1 VATTRRDYYE
11 VLGVAR
17 SAGDGEIKKAF
28 RRLARDLHP
37 DVSDHPDAEERFREA
52 AEAYEVLSKRETRD
66 LYDRYGHD
74 GLRTGGF
81 RPTDFDF
88 TNLGDIF
95 SVFFGEDIFSAGTSS
110 RRAGR
115 GRGRDL
121 LTEVGIDLVEAAE
134 GVTREIAFPVAVTC
148 GTCDGSGAEPGTQP
162 ETCPTCGGA
171 GRLQSVSSSLLG
183 QIVRAQACP
192 ECGGTGQI
200 IPSRCSTCDGAG
212 RVSEERTVDVEIP
225 PGIHDGQRI
234 RLTGEGH
241 AGALGGRA
249 GDLYVLVHIR
259 PDPRFVRDG
268 NDVLSTLDVTMTQAA
283 LGARLLVPTL
293 DGEVEVEVAPGTQPG
308 ELRLLRGKGMPVL
321 QGFGR
326 GDHKVVVNVVVPS
339 RLTDEQRRVLEEFE
353 RLAGED
359 TYRPDENFLD
369 KLRAAF
375 R

>member
-17 SAGDGEIKKAF
+17 SASDAEVKKAF
-28 RRLARDLHP
+28 RRLARELHP

-52 AEAYEVLSKRETRD
+52 AEAYEVLSRRETRD
-66 LYDRYGHD
+66 LYDRYGHE

-95 SVFFGEDIFSAGTSS
+95 SVFFGEDIFGVGTPS
-110 RRAGR
+110 RRA

-121 LTEVGIDLVEAAE
+121 LTEVEIDLVQAAE
-134 GVTREIAFPVAVTC
+134 GVSETVAFPVSVAC
-148 GTCDGSGAEPGTQP
+148 GACNGTGAEPGTEP

-171 GRLQSVSSSLLG
+171 GRLQSVSSSFLG
-183 QIVRAQACP
+183 QLVRTQACP
-192 ECGGTGQI
+192 ECAGTGQV
-200 IPSRCSTCDGAG
+200 IPTPCSSCGGAG
-212 RVSEERTVDVEIP
+212 RVMEERTVEVEIP

-234 RLTGEGH
+234 RLSGEGH

-249 GDLYVLVHIR
+249 GDLYVLVRVR

-268 NDVLSTLDVTMTQAA
+268 NDILSTLDVTMTQAA
-283 LGARLLVPTL
+283 LGTRLGVPTL
-293 DGEVEVEVAPGTQPG
+293 DGDVEVEIAPGTQPG

-359 TYRPDENFLD
+359 TYRPDEGFLD